1 MRPFVCKRLNS
12 RGSIKIF
19 YVTTLAWALAQGMK
33 VLIYYLR
40 NRKINFRL
48 FVGSGGMPSSHS
60 ALVSCLAT
68 TIGLETGWDS
78 PIFLLAMGMATIIMT
93 DAAGVRRASG
103 QQAKILN
110 EILED
115 YYSSRAF
122 QRRKLKEFLGHTPV
136 QVFVGAF
143 LGIGIALLFYHF

>member
-1 MRPFVCKRLNS
+1 VRLKPLNQK
-12 RGSIKIF
+12 GSLKIF
-19 YVTTLAWALAQGMK
+19 YVTTVAWVIAQGMK
-33 VLIYYLR
+33 VLIYWYR
-40 NRKINFRL
+40 YHKINFRL

-78 PIFLLAMGMATIIMT
+78 PIFLLAVGMALIIMT
-93 DAAGVRRASG
+93 DAAGVRRAAG

-110 EILED
+110 EIVDDL
-115 YYSSRAF
+115 YSSKPFPQKR
-122 QRRKLKEFLGHTPV
+122 LKELLGHTPV

-143 LGIGIALLFYHF
+143 LGIGVAFLIYRLFR